1 MMQARGDERVGGLLA
16 DYGGSAR
23 MSGYCEM
30 PPGTAGEFDPVR
42 AAIESGERRLLIDH
56 HAVPPEFFDLSTG
69 VAGSIVQRLTM
80 YGIRMA
86 VVVPDAS
93 IHSGPFQDFA
103 REANTGGVFRF
114 FPDRAQAVAW
124 LTSD

>member
-1 MMQARGDERVGGLLA
+1 
-16 DYGGSAR
+16 
-23 MSGYCEM
+23 M
-30 PPGTAGEFDPVR
+30 PPGTAGDFDPVR
-42 AAIESGERRLLIDH
+42 AAIESGERRLLIDD
-56 HAVPPEFFDLSTG
+56 HAIPPEFFDLSTG

-114 FPDRAQAVAW
+114 FPDRGQAVAW
-124 LTSD
+124 LTGD